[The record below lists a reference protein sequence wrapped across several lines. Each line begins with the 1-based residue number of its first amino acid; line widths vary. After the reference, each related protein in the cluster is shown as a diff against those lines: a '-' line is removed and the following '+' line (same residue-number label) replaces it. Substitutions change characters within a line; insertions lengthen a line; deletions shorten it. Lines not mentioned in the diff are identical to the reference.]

1 MEIEILHFDSVS
13 RLYYLRIA
21 LFYFGAAAHQ
31 FKIRVRRTSLERLAQ
46 RTEDATYLIS
56 RLGNN
61 VLCTDRVEGSF
72 PIRALTHEVGMRV
85 PLDIGAGSMTLPAFS
100 PEKEREA
107 IIESNQREVERNLCG
122 V

>member
-1 MEIEILHFDSVS
+1 MEIEILHFDPVS

-31 FKIRVRRTSLERLAQ
+31 FKIRVRFRTSLERLAQ

-107 IIESNQREVERNLCG
+107 IIPS
-122 V
+122 